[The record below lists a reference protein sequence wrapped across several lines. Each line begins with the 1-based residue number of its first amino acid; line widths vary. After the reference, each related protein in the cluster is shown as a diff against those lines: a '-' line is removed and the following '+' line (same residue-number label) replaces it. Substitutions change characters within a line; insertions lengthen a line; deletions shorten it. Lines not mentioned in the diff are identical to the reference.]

1 MAREA
6 LGLVQGTVDVLILKT
21 LTWSAM
27 HGYGIAHWIRQRTD
41 GALTV
46 EDAALYQALHRLERK
61 GWVESEWGMSDN
73 NRKAKYYSITREGRR
88 QLQADV
94 AELRRY
100 VDALFKVLQPV

>member
-6 LGLVQGTVDVLILKT
+6 LGLLQGTVDVLILKT
-21 LTWSAM
+21 LSWQSM
-27 HGYGIAHWIRQRTD
+27 HGYGISQWIRQRTD
-41 GALTV
+41 GELGV

-61 GWVESEWGMSDN
+61 GWVESEWGVSDS
-73 NRKAKYYSITREGRR
+73 NRKAKFYTITREGRR

-100 VDALFKVLQPV
+100 VDALFKVLQPA